1 MQISGSDDEHNVA
14 PGYVVPSH
22 WGPGKA
28 LVSPELFLVGNR
40 PITGEVGR
48 LAGHIMRAP

>member
-28 LVSPELFLVGNR
+28 LVSPELFLVGNLKGSNYSLKGAVR
-40 PITGEVGR
+40 HER
-48 LAGHIMRAP
+48 